1 MTVSLNPANIHAA
14 NIDATR
20 IERIEI
26 IPLRMPLKSAVKISD
41 GGARDFVDTLLVR
54 LHTDTGLSGVGET
67 QAWRRQGANETH
79 ASLCSAIRDHFE
91 PHLIGVSPFSIASIM
106 HRLEQSIYHSLYA
119 QAAISD
125 ALYDLQGKLLGV
137 PVHQLLGGKCRD
149 AVAACAIL
157 FIKPTVAA
165 TIEGAQEFY
174 DRGFRSFTVKVGVDL
189 RRDIETVA
197 GLRERFGDDVII
209 RVDANAGMDFDS
221 ATLLLRKLERY
232 DLDAAEQ
239 LLPIWDLAGLAE
251 LARRS
256 PTPLMID
263 ESLATDNDLI
273 AVIRQRAGT
282 AIHTKVAKN
291 GGIWGMRKLWTIAA
305 AAGLRIYPG
314 NHPSTSIATVSV
326 VHLAAAWPGPLLEG
340 AFAVGLENLGADI
353 VQQPLRMEQN
363 RIVVPDEPGLGVT
376 LDENRI
382 REFRVAV

>member
-1 MTVSLNPANIHAA
+1 MNVSVSSELANTHAA
-14 NIDATR
+14 R

-67 QAWRRQGANETH
+67 QAWRRQGASETH
-79 ASLCSAIRDHFE
+79 ASLCSVIRDHFE
-91 PHLIGVSPFSIASIM
+91 PHLIGASPFSIASIM

-137 PVHQLLGGKCRD
+137 PVHRLLGGKCRD
-149 AVAACAIL
+149 ALAACAIL

-165 TIEGAQEFY
+165 TIGGAQEFY

-189 RRDIETVA
+189 RQDIETVA

-209 RVDANAGMDFDS
+209 RVDANAGMYFDS
-221 ATLLLRKLERY
+221 AALLLRKLERY

-251 LARRS
+251 LARRT

-263 ESLATDNDLI
+263 ESLATDSDLI
-273 AVIRQRAGT
+273 AVIRERAGT
-282 AIHTKVAKN
+282 VIHTKVAKN

-353 VQQPLRMEQN
+353 VQHPLRIEQN
-363 RIVVPDEPGLGVT
+363 RVVVPDEPGLGVT
-376 LDENRI
+376 LDENRV